1 MKNLVVFIVLL
12 FGVFTVNGQ
21 KKSRADRFFEK
32 GDFLNAAL
40 SYEEILNEEGYS
52 KPVLLKIS
60 ESYYNTFQF
69 KPAYR
74 YLRILTEG
82 KFYAKDKTYD
92 NKFNFMMYQVLS
104 ALGDYDKAVTFLA
117 LYNKNDGRSSFEVQ
131 DAISTIETFKLKED
145 DYKIKEGAFN
155 SSASEFGAVKIDSL
169 IYFTTDRYPNGLTD
183 KQYRW
188 THRPFL
194 DIRKIQVDT
203 KNMPI
208 GDSEEIQGKINGK
221 LHEGNFCF
229 SDDGNTLYLSRSN
242 YDKGKKKFDSLQENA
257 IHLYK
262 SEKIEGKWTVP
273 EKLSFNNVAY
283 SIEHPALN
291 ADGSKLYFSSDMPG
305 GYGDFDIYYVQIDN
319 AGIFGDPVNLGS
331 QINTENREQF
341 PFVSKE
347 NHLFFASN
355 GHLGLGM
362 LDLFVSEFMDTGYKA
377 PVNLGAPINSR
388 YDDFSISY
396 YNDTDGF
403 FASNRKKVGDD
414 IYEFSQIGEIF
425 IREYI
430 TQFEVRDFA
439 TEKYVSN
446 AEVILNDARMNQ
458 VYNNRFDSIASFSLT
473 TLPGYFEFT
482 AKAAGYKERSKPI
495 KILEK
500 EDQTIVLY
508 LEKSKEADSLINS
521 KKKEEALAINNS
533 QRNTNPPKLTSAQ
546 LREELIKDVEGPP
559 VVEKNGKLFFE
570 LPPIYFDY
578 DKWNI
583 RADSKKVLDEFALKL
598 EKYKSVYIK
607 ISAHTDS
614 RGTTN
619 YNQVLS
625 EKRAESTR
633 NYLALVGYVNARR
646 MQFQG
651 FGESQPL
658 INCGDKVCSEEE
670 HQTNRRSEFEII
682 KY

>member
-1 MKNLVVFIVLL
+1 MKKIVVFIVLL
-12 FGVFTVNGQ
+12 FGIFTVSGQ

-32 GDFLNAAL
+32 GDFLNAAVE
-40 SYEEILNEEGYS
+40 YEEILNENGYS
-52 KPVLLKIS
+52 KPVLLHIS

-69 KPAYR
+69 KQAYR

-82 KFYAKDKTYD
+82 KFYARDKTYD

-104 ALGDYDKAVTFLA
+104 VIGDYDKAVTYLA
-117 LYNKNDGRSSFEVQ
+117 AYNKNNNASNFSVQ
-131 DAISTIETFKLKED
+131 DAISTIEAFKLKED
-145 DYKIKEGAFN
+145 DYQIKEGAFN
-155 SSASEFGAVKIDSL
+155 SDASEFGAVKMDSL
-169 IYFTTDRYPNGLTD
+169 IYYTSDRYPNGLTD
-183 KQYRW
+183 KHYRW

-194 DIRKIQVDT
+194 DIRKILVTD
-203 KNMPI
+203 KNVPV
-208 GDSEEIQGKINGK
+208 GDSEEIEGKINGK

-229 SDDGNTLYLSRSN
+229 SKDGNTLYLSRSN
-242 YDKGKKKFDSLQENA
+242 YDKGKKKFDSLQQNA
-257 IHLYK
+257 IQLYK
-262 SEKIEGKWTVP
+262 SEKIEGEWSIP
-273 EKLSFNNVAY
+273 QKLAFNDVSY
-283 SIEHPALN
+283 SIEHPTLN
-291 ADGSKLYFSSDMPG
+291 ADGSKLFFSSNMPG
-305 GYGDFDIYYVQIDN
+305 GYGDFDLYYVEIDA
-319 AGIFGDPVNLGS
+319 AGIFGDPVNLGAM
-331 QINTENREQF
+331 INTVNREQF
-341 PFVSKE
+341 PFVSDD

-362 LDLFVSEFMDTGYKA
+362 LDLFVSEYTDKGFKA

-403 FASNRKKVGDD
+403 FASNRKKGGDD
-414 IYEFSQIGEIF
+414 IYEFNQIGEIF
-425 IREYI
+425 TREYV

-439 TEKYVSN
+439 TERYIEN
-446 AEVILNDARMNQ
+446 AEVSIKDGQMNQ
-458 VYNNRFDSIASFSLT
+458 LYSNTFDSIASFSLT
-473 TLPGYFEFT
+473 TLPGNFEFT
-482 AKAAGYKERSKPI
+482 AKATGYNERTKPI

-500 EDQTIVLY
+500 EDQLIVLY
-508 LEKSKEADSLINS
+508 LEKNLVTDSLTKT
-521 KKKEEALAINNS
+521 KKNEDALALEDS
-533 QRNTNPPKLTSAQ
+533 DTNTNPPKITSAQ
-546 LREELIKDVEGPP
+546 LKEQLLRDTEGPP

-583 RADSKKVLDEFALKL
+583 RADSKKVLDEFAKKL

-607 ISAHTDS
+607 ISSHTDS
-614 RGTTN
+614 RGTDT

-646 MQFQG
+646 MKFQG

-658 INCGDKVCSEEE
+658 ISCKDKICNEEE